1 MELLLFNFLKLKYN
15 GEEQIIQQIYRIGPR
30 QMESKPLYFLK
41 SNSQDGWGYG

>member
-30 QMESKPLYFLK
+30 QKNRGPPSPVSSLIY
-41 SNSQDGWGYG
+41 Q